1 MSPHESP
8 WFSWEGVGGETKEVM
23 GAYLG
28 VFVFPRGSG
37 DSICVWPCN
46 LLHAFLKGSDSQ
58 AFRCMRRW
66 LTRLR
71 NRASKT
77 RCFKWQTLGCCCFAR
92 RTRSKQMFA
101 IKNGLQTRYKGKME
115 HHLYNHHQ
123 ILRYT
128 SKWSCQ
134 KHDDLW
140 ATDVISRLSYS
151 QWWWWSRIWFL
162 FSTFFT
168 ALGSCSKSC
177 WILRGTSYASSCL
190 PVRVCS
196 LRFKP
201 DRSWSVYDIDL
212 TIDVNG

>member
-77 RCFKWQTLGCCCFAR
+77 RCFCGMLAGAASPGGRDPSRCLLSKKACRLDTRGRWSITCITTMKFCDTHANDLAR
-92 RTRSKQMFA
+92 NMMTCELPMLFLDYRIHSGGGGAASGFCSARS
-101 IKNGLQTRYKGKME
+101 
-115 HHLYNHHQ
+115 
-123 ILRYT
+123 
-128 SKWSCQ
+128 
-134 KHDDLW
+134 
-140 ATDVISRLSYS
+140 
-151 QWWWWSRIWFL
+151 
-162 FSTFFT
+162 
-168 ALGSCSKSC
+168 
-177 WILRGTSYASSCL
+177 
-190 PVRVCS
+190 S
-196 LRFKP
+196 LH
-201 DRSWSVYDIDL
+201 
-212 TIDVNG
+212 